1 MEENKFNKVVGNT
14 FEELNAEDMQNT
26 QGAGDVDPEVVSN
39 CLTIVSP
46 SVIATNPPIL
56 SISIARNN

>member
-1 MEENKFNKVVGNT
+1 MGENKFNKVVGNT

>member
-1 MEENKFNKVVGNT
+1 MSKKDLGKIVGAS
-14 FEELNAEDMQNT
+14 FEELDTEDMQQT